1 MNSWA
6 DTDTSNFYLGNMVW
20 TTEMFLACI
29 GLNIPSRQKKMLSPP
44 EKIPKFAPDRVQI
57 IQAELGASLSDKRV
71 EFFSNSN
78 YIFAT
83 G

>member
-1 MNSWA
+1 MNH
-6 DTDTSNFYLGNMVW
+6 GNVLSLHW
-20 TTEMFLACI
+20 FEH
-29 GLNIPSRQKKMLSPP
+29 PPPRQKKNVKPP